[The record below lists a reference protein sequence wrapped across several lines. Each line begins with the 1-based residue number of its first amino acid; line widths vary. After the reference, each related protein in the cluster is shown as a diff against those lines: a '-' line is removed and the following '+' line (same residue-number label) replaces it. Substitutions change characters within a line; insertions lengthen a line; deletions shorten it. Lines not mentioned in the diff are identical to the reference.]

1 MEELIPPILLMLII
15 GGVAGYFAGHLV
27 KKISG
32 KGLTIVVFIF
42 IILALAYTGSL
53 NFDIDAITANISNV
67 IAILAPL
74 GLAALLSSV
83 PFMASFVAGLFVGY
97 RRD

>member
-1 MEELIPPILLMLII
+1 MEEMIPPILLMLVI
-15 GGVAGYFAGHLV
+15 GGVAGYFAGHIV
-27 KKISG
+27 KKVSG
-32 KGLTIVVFIF
+32 KGLTIIVFIF

-53 NFDIDAITANISNV
+53 NFDIESITANISSF

-83 PFMASFVAGLFVGY
+83 PFMASFVAGLFVGF

>member
-1 MEELIPPILLMLII
+1 MLII

-67 IAILAPL
+67 LAILAPL

>member
-1 MEELIPPILLMLII
+1 MEELIPPILLMLVI

-27 KKISG
+27 KKVSG
-32 KGLTIVVFIF
+32 KGLTIIVFIF

-74 GLAALLSSV
+74 GFAALLSSV